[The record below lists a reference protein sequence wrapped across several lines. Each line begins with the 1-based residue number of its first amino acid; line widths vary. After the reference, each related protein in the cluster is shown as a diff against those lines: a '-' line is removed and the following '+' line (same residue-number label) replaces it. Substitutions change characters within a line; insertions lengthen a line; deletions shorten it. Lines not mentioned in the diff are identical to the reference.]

1 MISTSSIEAKTIEEI
16 QKLAISMKEEG
27 SHKEEGTKI
36 ALVQPFIRALGYDPE
51 NPSEVQPEYPADS
64 GSCDY
69 VIKDCDTGS
78 PFILLECK
86 PATTELKKE
95 NVDQLAQYFHK
106 ITSDTAKIA
115 ILTNGIIYQ
124 FYTDLDRENLMDK
137 TPFSKI
143 DLNTEIG
150 DNEKEILGLFVKE
163 SFDLE
168 KVRDEALKKKYI
180 REIKEYLHNQ
190 YKDPCKVFIKFMA
203 SKVYN
208 GNMTEKKRTEFI
220 PLIKKAIQG
229 FIDDEDRSQHN
240 AKGIVTTIEEKQA
253 YDLVKALLK
262 ENIDQ
267 NRIRMRDYKG
277 HCSVLLDDNQQ
288 KQICQFFF
296 DEKGKELGIIE
307 KPGGK
312 QNVKKIEIESFYDI
326 GNYKDDLTNTLKGL
340 LNE

>member
-1 MISTSSIEAKTIEEI
+1 MISTSSIETIEEI
-16 QKLAISMKEEG
+16 PKLAISMEEDG

-36 ALVQPFIRALGYDPE
+36 ALVQRFIRALGYDPE
-51 NPSEVQPEYPADS
+51 NPSEVHLEYS
-64 GSCDY
+64 GGSGRCDY

-78 PFILLECK
+78 PFILIECK
-86 PATTELKKE
+86 QATEELNTE
-95 NVDQLAQYFHK
+95 NVDQLSDYFHQ
-106 ITSDTAKIA
+106 IISAKIA
-115 ILTNGIIYQ
+115 ILTNGITYK
-124 FYTDLDRENLMDK
+124 FYTDLDNENVMDK
-137 TPFSKI
+137 TPFSEI

-150 DNEKEILGLFVKE
+150 DSEKEILGLFVKE
-163 SFDLE
+163 YFDLE
-168 KVRDEALKKKYI
+168 KVRDEALKKKYM
-180 REIKEYLHNQ
+180 REMKAYLHNQ
-190 YKDPCKVFIKFMA
+190 YEEPNQEFIKFMA
-203 SKVYN
+203 SKVYD

-220 PLIKKAIQG
+220 PLIKKAIRK

-240 AKGIVTTIEEKQA
+240 TKGIVTTVEETQA
-253 YDLVKALLK
+253 YELVKALLK

-296 DEKGKELGIIE
+296 DEKEKELGIIE
-307 KPGGK
+307 KSGGK

-326 GNYKDDLTNTLKGL
+326 VNYKDDLTDTLKQL